1 MKTVPRLTPLNR
13 TENGVALILTL
24 SFIVLA
30 TILIVGFVVS
40 MRTERQAAASMAN
53 HEKVKVVAEV
63 GLEHAIALLQKNIPQ
78 PAVPGAT
85 PTASSGT
92 NWYINPG
99 QLTTVSSTATATIP
113 LHSGN
118 STSTTD
124 PNLNRL
130 KLDGTHYDI
139 LGTGEPMR
147 MAWINLLKDPSKA
160 ASATN
165 PMMGRYAF
173 WIDDENNKIN
183 LNTAGQKIYTS
194 TSSGRF
200 TNGNP
205 TLRLAGGNYTLG
217 HPASVELEV
226 LSGLTAQDVT
236 DLIATTS
243 SRQLG
248 SVQDVKEF
256 VSSGSPQAFYE
267 ANKFSLTHFNSDPEF
282 NAFGKSRIFFA
293 GSMAYP
299 YSYGSTSVPNLF
311 WDTGYAYRSEA
322 TTSGTTQANVVD
334 PTEPLIFHSDLM
346 QSWDTYGFNGSTS
359 SPGRPTTAA
368 VATIL
373 NGAGNPAATTARR
386 ILTYLNTPFPGYTK
400 SFVQKFGVREANQIA
415 WNIYGMAAAATTPNT
430 KTKSGAWANTT
441 ALKSS
446 PAPAFGG
453 KCRWAACLW
462 DAWDPTTNAP
472 LLNAAGETV
481 KILPQSRSPFISKV
495 GVGAYLTNKPVT
507 GPNDPSGFMKNSAG
521 IVATSSNTPSAS
533 SQIYGVRINF
543 AFEWFLPKGYQG
555 FQSASGWDPAND
567 RVWVVHFEAK
577 FNGQK
582 IVLTSL
588 TDSNALD
595 TMLRGSDGPMEYK
608 APASP
613 MDPNASSDGQR
624 MATVNL
630 GALSTGDATQSPT
643 QSTGWPKV
651 NTPPSNLGFGYTWD
665 AVATPTMTISDI
677 KIRFVA
683 SAGILDSLD
692 PAAAGKR
699 DLIPYQ
705 ISPMRDI
712 DRTSAI
718 DTGFE
723 SGDATTGAISFP
735 GTIVLQTGGAA
746 GADTS
751 AFGMGWRGGVGS
763 INETNSVWCVM
774 ETADPRV
781 NQLATDWKKSE
792 TPTKIYGTKEGNTCG
807 IRTVGAYPVSST
819 DGDESKLAFPDVS
832 LATTGRPHDTDKAL
846 SSVGWL
852 STVSTG
858 MQSGKPWR
866 TLKFQP
872 GGGQIVAGDPP
883 DYLLMDLFAVPF
895 NSLTLPAGQKF
906 PNLTGAGPRTYMN
919 ATSGK
924 VNVNAGIFPTGASF
938 APPQRTLPLQ
948 ALFQNTYRGST
959 KIDASA
965 AQTIA
970 SAVAGGGPYTY
981 PGQICEVAG
990 VADTGANEWEKEA
1003 LIRNLGSLLTTRS
1016 NAFSVWG
1023 VAQTIKKIPRNL
1035 SGAGARP
1042 DEFQSGDQVTGERRF
1057 RAVVERYVWR
1067 GVDGIVGNAETDSS
1081 GAYSQLGANAWLGSP
1096 TNTKDGTDPL
1106 ATSFEQSYN
1115 PQAAVMKYRVR
1126 SFEFVDE

>member
-1 MKTVPRLTPLNR
+1 MKTVPRLKPLNR

-24 SFIVLA
+24 SFIVLT

-53 HEKVKVVAEV
+53 NEKVKVVAEV
-63 GLEHAIALLQKNIPQ
+63 GLEHAIALLQKNIPR

-92 NWYINPG
+92 NWYVNPG
-99 QLTTVSSTATATIP
+99 QLTTVSSAATATIP
-113 LHSGN
+113 LYSGN

-139 LGTGEPMR
+139 LGTSEPMQV
-147 MAWINLLKDPSKA
+147 AWVNLLKDPSKA

-165 PMMGRYAF
+165 PMTGRYAF

-183 LNTAGQKIYTS
+183 LNTAGQKSYAS
-194 TSSGRF
+194 TSGGRF
-200 TNGNP
+200 TSGNP
-205 TLRLAGGNYTLG
+205 QITSGGSTFTLG
-217 HPASVELEV
+217 HPASVDLGV
-226 LSGLTAQDVT
+226 LSGLDVGKLT
-236 DLIATTS
+236 GTTS
-243 SRQLG
+243 SRPLG
-248 SVQDVKEF
+248 SVQEVKQF
-256 VSSGSPQAFYE
+256 ATSPQDFYE
-267 ANKFSLTHFNSDPEF
+267 TNKFSLTHFNSDPEF

-299 YSYGSTSVPNLF
+299 YSYVSTSTTNPF
-311 WDTGYAYRSEA
+311 WDTGYAYRSEL
-322 TTSGTTQANVVD
+322 TTSGSTQATVAD
-334 PTEPLIFHSDLM
+334 PTEPLIFHSYLM
-346 QSWDTYGFNGSTS
+346 QDVNTYGFNGSTS
-359 SPGRPTTAA
+359 LPGVPTTPA
-368 VATIL
+368 VATTM
-373 NGAGNPAATTARR
+373 NGTGNPAATTVRR
-386 ILTYLNTPFPGYTK
+386 ILTYLNTPFPGYTNN
-400 SFVQKFGVREANQIA
+400 FVQKYGVREANQIA
-415 WNIYGMAAAATTPNT
+415 WNIYGMAASATAPNT
-430 KTKSGAWANTT
+430 TTTSGAWANTT
-441 ALKSS
+441 ALKS
-446 PAPAFGG
+446 PYGG
-453 KCRWAACLW
+453 KSRWGACLW

-472 LLNAAGETV
+472 LLNATGETV
-481 KILPQSRSPFISKV
+481 KILPQTRSPFISKV
-495 GVGAYLTNKPVT
+495 GVGFYLSNKPVS
-507 GPNDPSGFMKNSAG
+507 GQNDPSGFMKNSAG
-521 IVATSSNTPSAS
+521 VVATSSNTPSPS

-555 FQSASGWDPAND
+555 FQSASGWDPTND

-588 TDSNALD
+588 SDTNALD
-595 TMLRGSDGPMEYK
+595 TTLKGSDGPMEYK
-608 APASP
+608 APTSP
-613 MDPNASSDGQR
+613 MNPNTSSEGQR
-624 MATVNL
+624 MPTVNL

-643 QSTGWPKV
+643 QSTGWP
-651 NTPPSNLGFGYTWD
+651 NGLGFGYTWD

-683 SAGILDSLD
+683 AAGILDPLN
-692 PAAAGKR
+692 PNAAGKR
-699 DLIPYQ
+699 DFIPYQ

-712 DRTSAI
+712 DRTSSI

-723 SGDATTGAISFP
+723 SGDATTGAINFP

-746 GADTS
+746 GAGTS

-763 INETNSVWCVM
+763 INEANSVWCVM
-774 ETADPRV
+774 ETTDPRV

-792 TPTKIYGTKEGNTCG
+792 TPTNIYGTKVGNTCG
-807 IRTVGAYPVSST
+807 IRTVGTFPVSSA

-832 LATTGRPHDTDKAL
+832 SATTGRPHDTDKAL

-872 GGGQIVAGDPP
+872 GGAGDPP

-895 NSLTLPAGQKF
+895 NALALPAGQKF
-906 PNLTGAGPRTYMN
+906 PDMTGPAPLTYMN

-924 VNVNAGIFPTGASF
+924 VNINAKIFPTDTNF
-938 APPQRTLPLQ
+938 APPARTLPLQ
-948 ALFQNTYRGST
+948 ALFQNMYRG
-959 KIDASA
+959 ASQVSA
-965 AQTIA
+965 ATAQTIA
-970 SAVAGGGPYTY
+970 SNVLNRVPASGGTLSGSSYAY

-1003 LIRNLGSLLTTRS
+1003 LVRNLGSLITTRS

-1023 VAQTIKKIPRNL
+1023 VAQTIKKVPKNL
-1035 SGAGARP
+1035 TGSGALPG
-1042 DEFQSGDQVTGERRF
+1042 EFQAGDVVTGERRF
-1057 RAVVERYVWR
+1057 RAVVERYVWP
-1067 GVDGIVGNAETDSS
+1067 GVDGLVGNAKSAS
-1081 GAYSQLGANAWLGSP
+1081 GAYSELGANSFLGSP
-1096 TNTKDGTDPL
+1096 LNTKDGTNPT
-1106 ATSFEQSYN
+1106 AVTFEQSYN
-1115 PQAAVMKYRVR
+1115 PQAAIMKYRVR
-1126 SFEFVDE
+1126 SFEFLDE